1 MDGPARLTEAWEGF
15 FRTWINRMN
24 NHWVFWIDESF
35 WGGENVLQK
44 EALCGELLEVGWLL
58 SSVSCNYRSI
68 FSCARNK
75 WLRGL
80 NREKVMP
87 TLFFF
92 LRKKLHLYVT
102 TLRIFFFFL
111 LNLHKGKLFNGEDWL
126 SGSICD
132 GSHSEPG
139 GTSLGYWQHCHPG
152 GKKKKKKGNIVTGN
166 TKCSLRNRSLSTV
179 EKLFDLLTHFIGIG
193 KTT

>member
-15 FRTWINRMN
+15 FRMWINRMN

-44 EALCGELLEVGWLL
+44 EVLCGGLLEVWWLL
-58 SSVSCNYRSI
+58 FSVSYNYHSI
-68 FSCARNK
+68 LSCERKK
-75 WLRGL
+75 WLRDL

-87 TLFFF
+87 TLFF
-92 LRKKLHLYVT
+92 LRKKLHLHVT
-102 TLRIFFFFL
+102 TLRIFFFFSL
-111 LNLHKGKLFNGEDWL
+111 LNLHKGKLFHGEDWP
-126 SGSICD
+126 SGSTCD
-132 GSHSEPG
+132 GSHPEPG
-139 GTSLGYWQHCHPG
+139 GSSLGYWQHCHPG
-152 GKKKKKKGNIVTGN
+152 GKKKGNMVTGN
-166 TKCSLRNRSLSTV
+166 TKCSLRNHSLSTV

>member
-15 FRTWINRMN
+15 FRMWINRMN

-68 FSCARNK
+68 FSCERNK

-87 TLFFF
+87 TFFF
-92 LRKKLHLYVT
+92 LKEETSSLCYYSPD
-102 TLRIFFFFL
+102 FFFPPKSSQEEAIQWRRLTFWQYLRWVSSRTWWDVPRL
-111 LNLHKGKLFNGEDWL
+111 LAAL
-126 SGSICD
+126 SPRG
-132 GSHSEPG
+132 
-139 GTSLGYWQHCHPG
+139 Q
-152 GKKKKKKGNIVTGN
+152 KKKKREY
-166 TKCSLRNRSLSTV
+166 SYWQY
-179 EKLFDLLTHFIGIG
+179 
-193 KTT
+193 

>member
-92 LRKKLHLYVT
+92 FKEETSSLCYYSPD
-102 TLRIFFFFL
+102 FFFFPPKSSQGEAIQWRRLTFWQYLRWVSSRTWWDVPRL
-111 LNLHKGKLFNGEDWL
+111 LAAL
-126 SGSICD
+126 SPRG
-132 GSHSEPG
+132 
-139 GTSLGYWQHCHPG
+139 Q
-152 GKKKKKKGNIVTGN
+152 KKKKGNIVTGN